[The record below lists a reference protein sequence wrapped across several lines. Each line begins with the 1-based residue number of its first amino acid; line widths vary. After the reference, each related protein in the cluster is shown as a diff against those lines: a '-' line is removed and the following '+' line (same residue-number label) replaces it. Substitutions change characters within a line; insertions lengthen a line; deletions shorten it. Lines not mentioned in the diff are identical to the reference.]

1 MPIRFDTST
10 LDFACLVSLDSVS
23 CATVR
28 PSCLIYTTD
37 SSPVCSFFT
46 SLGNSAVACVIVT
59 THRFFPPIRKIYVAI
74 TLSIYCLTTK
84 GYTKTCVLLCSLY
97 YTYAIINSYTIAYN
111 THISLK

>member
-10 LDFACLVSLDSVS
+10 LDSACRVSSDSVS

-46 SLGNSAVACVIVT
+46 SIGNSAVACVIVT
-59 THRFFPPIRKIYVAI
+59 SHIVFL
-74 TLSIYCLTTK
+74 LSVK
-84 GYTKTCVLLCSLY
+84 FMLLL
-97 YTYAIINSYTIAYN
+97 
-111 THISLK
+111 L